1 MSNPVIHAFFVGRA
15 IAQVLNNHLEDS
27 LTHAMSELGKFDAEQ
42 RERLRQFTQE
52 VLERAQQEEEA
63 ATGSHSPSSPATN
76 SPNSP
81 KRDLQATI
89 DELRAEIARLR
100 SALQNHRNQT
110 IS

>member
-15 IAQVLNNHLEDS
+15 IAQILNENLEES
-27 LTHAMSELGKFDAEQ
+27 LTHTMSELGKFDAEQ

-52 VLERAQQEEEA
+52 VLERAQQEEETA
-63 ATGSHSPSSPATN
+63 AGQRSPGGSRATT
-76 SPNSP
+76 SP
-81 KRDLQATI
+81 KGDLQATI

-100 SALQNHRNQT
+100 SALQNYRNQT

>member
-52 VLERAQQEEEA
+52 VLERAQQEEAA
-63 ATGSHSPSSPATN
+63 ATGSSSPNSPAT
-76 SPNSP
+76 SSP

-100 SALQNHRNQT
+100 SALQNYRNQT

>member
-52 VLERAQQEEEA
+52 VLERAQQEESA
-63 ATGSHSPSSPATN
+63 ATGSSSAPSSSAT
-76 SPNSP
+76 SSP

-100 SALQNHRNQT
+100 SALQNYRNQT

>member
-63 ATGSHSPSSPATN
+63 ATGLQSPSNPAA
-76 SPNSP
+76 NSP